1 MSRSSNWYTRWP
13 EWLRWMLCFP
23 VSVLF
28 SLLVGFFVASLLAAV
43 GQEERLSW
51 LVQPTAGLFAFIF
64 GMYRMTPRWK
74 YLIVLSLVST
84 YAAATLLC
92 SVGLLIGTALL
103 PQHVVT
109 SEFKLWY
116 WKSVFSA
123 VLGFSAGFVYLA
135 WMERRESTSGNADEP
150 LIAESDEAE
159 IQDHKGTGY
168 IREKLGCAAWCV
180 YACIGLVQLVAI
192 LDGIQA
198 WLDMH
203 LVFAAPLAVIL
214 SYIPLVGSVLAI
226 VSVVLVWEWHWL
238 GAVALFGSP
247 YIVMLLAFF
256 IAED

>member
-1 MSRSSNWYTRWP
+1 M
-13 EWLRWMLCFP
+13 
-23 VSVLF
+23 
-28 SLLVGFFVASLLAAV
+28 
-43 GQEERLSW
+43 
-51 LVQPTAGLFAFIF
+51 
-64 GMYRMTPRWK
+64 
-74 YLIVLSLVST
+74 
-84 YAAATLLC
+84 
-92 SVGLLIGTALL
+92 
-103 PQHVVT
+103 
-109 SEFKLWY
+109 
-116 WKSVFSA
+116 
-123 VLGFSAGFVYLA
+123 
-135 WMERRESTSGNADEP
+135 
-150 LIAESDEAE
+150 
-159 IQDHKGTGY
+159 
-168 IREKLGCAAWCV
+168 REKLGCAAWCV